1 MIPVDRV
8 QFNLPGSAAGRP
20 RKKRA
25 EAAPAEPGD
34 VLTLL
39 GKDPRED
46 RPKLADMAR
55 FTPLAHSPDPLL
67 RRIARDGAERFSQDL
82 PATAVRL
89 RVQPE
94 VCAAG
99 GVEGLTEG
107 IADVVG
113 WVGSH
118 PKKELPVPQLLKLL
132 EQEVGQGPVPEKTLR
147 MVAGLTTAALREK
160 QFAKECL
167 ELLKRWQAGGQ
178 IRLEGSPE
186 QLARG
191 SARVQG
197 NQLLPRPARP
207 PLSPLSQG
215 LLSSKDPLPESL
227 PADLQPLELLLDH
240 PRLLDHSLET
250 GRPVPADFL
259 TTCLEHGVFDTYG
272 EDREKLV
279 ALYRKSHPE
288 PQAMLALL
296 GLRHYQAEE
305 AAAQALKQA
314 SPELQARAASRLIE
328 AVDSDRAR
336 GHHLELLGTALD
348 SGWKPSPTEARWMVA
363 QLFDARY
370 LRGRSITCDSGGF
383 AHVSALSTLLARA
396 EKLHPGIFE
405 GCQLP
410 DCSGQLVDLR
420 AAMVDIMRHNS
431 EDQPAARV
439 DPEDNPEMKGYFELA
454 RPDRREA
461 QGMLAD
467 LTEKHLD
474 EKGRLKDLAWEGQ
487 GQMALALLSVAAAQG
502 DLHPEERE
510 AVQDLV
516 RPTLAVDVW
525 ALDQNFGSLPMVLNR
540 FRDRELE
547 GAEQRLG
554 DLGEATR
561 LLLVA
566 AHRGQDQ
573 ATRKQAT
580 ELAGK
585 IWQQLDAATRESIFA
600 ELGSLPAPLD
610 RLEPEPM
617 GRVLLAALVDPDRA
631 RAGLGKALEELDV
644 AGYAKG
650 LPGKL
655 WLELRDREHYLSL
668 EKLASGAVPPSEQPS
683 LVESLVDFRADK
695 LEEEKKKALQTVL
708 EAWEAGARVGGHPVE
723 KVPYQTFTLLAETR
737 GDRAW
742 EALPLYERLA
752 EKLDEPEQAFRD
764 LCRRIDQG
772 MTEEQALH
780 ETLRFYVLG
789 SSLPSSEGAT
799 IGMVGESLRVGGTLL
814 RVRPRS

>member
-8 QFNLPGSAAGRP
+8 QLNLPSSAAGRN
-20 RKKRA
+20 RKKRD
-25 EAAPAEPGD
+25 EAAPAGPAD

-39 GKDPRED
+39 GKAPQDERPR
-46 RPKLADMAR
+46 LADMAR
-55 FTPLAHSPDPLL
+55 FRPLTDSPDPLL
-67 RRIARDGAERFSQDL
+67 RRIACDGSMRLSQDL
-82 PATAVRL
+82 PATSVRL

-94 VCAAG
+94 VCAARG
-99 GVEGLTEG
+99 IEGLTKG
-107 IADVVG
+107 ISDVVG

-132 EQEVGQGPVPEKTLR
+132 EQEVGQGPVSEKTLR
-147 MVAGLTTAALREK
+147 QVAGLTTAALTEK

-167 ELLKRWQAGGQ
+167 ELLTRWQAGGQ

-197 NQLLPRPARP
+197 NELLPRPARP

-240 PRLLDHSLET
+240 PRLLDHALET
-250 GRPVPADFL
+250 SRPVPADFL
-259 TTCLEHGVFDTYG
+259 TTCVEHGVFDTYG

-288 PQAMLALL
+288 PEAMLALL

-305 AAAQALKQA
+305 AAAQALGQA

-328 AVDSDRAR
+328 AVDSERAR
-336 GHHLELLGTALD
+336 EHHLQLLSTALD

-383 AHVSALSTLLARA
+383 AHVSALTTLMARA

-467 LTEKHLD
+467 LSEHLD
-474 EKGRLKDLAWEGQ
+474 EQGRLKGLSWGK
-487 GQMALALLSVAAAQG
+487 GQMALALLSLAAAQG

-585 IWQQLDAATRESIFA
+585 IWQQLDEPTRENLFN

-617 GRVLLAALVDPDRA
+617 GRVLLAALVDPERA

-644 AGYAKG
+644 ARYAKG

-668 EKLASGAVPPSEQPS
+668 EKLGSGAVPPSEQPS
-683 LVESLVDFRADK
+683 LVESLVAFRADK
-695 LEEEKKKALQTVL
+695 LEEEKKKALETVL
-708 EAWEAGARVGGHPVE
+708 EAWEAGARAGGHPAD
-723 KVPYQTFTLLAETR
+723 KVPYKTFTLLAETR

-742 EALPLYERLA
+742 EALPLYQRLA

-764 LCRRIDQG
+764 LCLRIDRG
-772 MTEEQALH
+772 MTEEQALQ
-780 ETLRFYVLG
+780 ETLRDYVLG

-814 RVRPRS
+814 RVRPRT

>member
-8 QFNLPGSAAGRP
+8 QLNLPSSAAGR
-20 RKKRA
+20 RRTRREEAARA
-25 EAAPAEPGD
+25 EPAD

-39 GKDPRED
+39 GRDPRED
-46 RPKLADMAR
+46 RPKLADVAR
-55 FTPLAHSPDPLL
+55 FAPLALSPDPLL
-67 RRIARDGAERFSQDL
+67 RRIAREGSERLSQDL
-82 PATAVRL
+82 PMTSVRL
-89 RVQPE
+89 RARPD
-94 VCAAG
+94 VCAVR

-107 IADVVG
+107 IASIVG

-118 PKKELPVPQLLKLL
+118 PKNELPVAQLLKHL
-132 EQEVGQGPVPEKTLR
+132 EQAVGQGPVPEKTLR
-147 MVAGLTTAALREK
+147 QVAGLTTAALRER

-167 ELLKRWQAGGQ
+167 GLLTRWQAGGQ
-178 IRLEGSPE
+178 IRLEGPPE

-197 NQLLPRPARP
+197 NQLLPRPART
-207 PLSPLSQG
+207 LSPLSQG
-215 LLSSKDPLPESL
+215 LLSSKTPLPESL
-227 PADLQPLELLLDH
+227 PADLEPLELLLDH
-240 PRLLDHSLET
+240 PRLLDHALET
-250 GRPVPADFL
+250 SRPVPADFL

-279 ALYRKSHPE
+279 ELYHKSHPDPE
-288 PQAMLALL
+288 AMLPLL

-305 AAAQALKQA
+305 AAARSLGQA
-314 SPELQARAASRLIE
+314 SAELQARAASRLIE
-328 AVDSDRAR
+328 AVDSEQAR
-336 GHHLELLGTALD
+336 EHHLQLLSSALE

-383 AHVSALSTLLARA
+383 AHVSALTTLLARA
-396 EKLHPGIFE
+396 EKLHPGLFE

-410 DCSGQLVDLR
+410 DCSGKLVGLR

-431 EDQPAARV
+431 EDQPAGRV
-439 DPEDNPEMKGYFELA
+439 DPGDNPEMKGYFELA
-454 RPDRREA
+454 RPNREEA

-467 LTEKHLD
+467 LRESLD
-474 EKGRLKDLAWEGQ
+474 EKGVLKGLSWGK
-487 GQMALALLSVAAAQG
+487 GQMALALLSLAAEQG
-502 DLHPEERE
+502 DLNPEERA

-525 ALDQNFGSLPMVLNR
+525 PRDQNFNTLPLALNR

-547 GAEQRLG
+547 GAEERLG
-554 DLGEATR
+554 DLAEGTR

-573 ATRKQAT
+573 ATRKEAT

-585 IWQQLDAATRESIFA
+585 IWQQLDEPTRESIFA
-600 ELGSLPAPLD
+600 ELSSLPGPVD
-610 RLEPEPM
+610 RLESESM
-617 GRVLLAALVDPDRA
+617 GRVMLAALVDPDRA
-631 RAGLGKALEELDV
+631 RAGLGKALEEMDV
-644 AGYAKG
+644 AGYARG

-655 WLELRDREHYLSL
+655 LLELRDREHYLSL
-668 EKLASGAVPPSEQPS
+668 ERLGSGAVPPSEQPS
-683 LVESLVDFRADK
+683 LVESLVAFRADR
-695 LEEEKKKALQTVL
+695 LEEDGKKALQTVL
-708 EAWEAGARVGGHPVE
+708 EAWEAGARGGGHPVDE
-723 KVPYQTFTLLAETR
+723 VPYKTFSLLAEVR

-742 EALPLYERLA
+742 EALPLYQRLA
-752 EKLDEPEQAFRD
+752 EKIEQPEQAFRD
-764 LCRRIDQG
+764 LCARLDQG
-772 MTEEQALH
+772 MSQDQALQ

-799 IGMVGESLRVGGTLL
+799 IGMVGDSLRVGGTLL
-814 RVRPRS
+814 RLRPRS